1 MSNEQN
7 KNESGQLPD
16 GSVPPPVMPTA
27 KKVKPNGEDPA
38 PPEAE
43 AKKANGEGDEAKAHE
58 PPYEDD
64 NDQPIDTKSGSGPHG
79 VSSADLDA
87 DEAEF
92 ARLRRDLPNVAG
104 AASLGISGIAVVK
117 APPKNEF
124 FRAWK
129 HFRPIVDLVT
139 DQVRLDQK
147 FYAVDPGMREVLQSI
162 GIAYAPHTLYLIMT
176 TKGAFRVIPV
186 RCPDAD
192 GDRND
197 YASSKELAL
206 REAEGAWLRIYTDME
221 NACYRKFPAPLG
233 RFPEPVWPTLSA
245 AKIFKLCFRDRGYLI
260 DTPEHPRFV
269 DWVGRKPQDDGR

>member
-1 MSNEQN
+1 MSDEQN
-7 KNESGQLPD
+7 RDNHENSPERED
-16 GSVPPPVMPTA
+16 VPPVAPGN
-27 KKVKPNGEDPA
+27 KKMKA
-38 PPEAE
+38 A
-43 AKKANGEGDEAKAHE
+43 KANGEDSTPTEIKKTNGEGDAE
-58 PPYEDD
+58 PNGEVAGDD
-64 NDQPIDTKSGSGPHG
+64 KPIDTKSGSGPNG
-79 VSSADLDA
+79 ETTPKDLDE

-104 AASLGISGIAVVK
+104 AASLVISGIAVVK

-124 FRAWK
+124 FRAWE
-129 HFRPIVDLVT
+129 HFHPIVDLVT

-176 TKGAFRVIPV
+176 TKRAFRVIPV

-206 REAEGAWLRIYTDME
+206 RESVGAWLRIYTDME
-221 NACYRKFPAPLG
+221 NASYRKFPAPLG
-233 RFPEPVWPTLSA
+233 RFPEPIWPELSA
-245 AKIFKLCFRDRGYLI
+245 AKIFRLRFRDRGYLI
-260 DTPEHPRFV
+260 DTPEHPRFI
-269 DWVGRKPQDDGR
+269 DWVGRKPKDDGQ